1 VGNPF
6 VRLVATASILCRTSA
21 LAAPTHVKPQSDE
34 MAADHPPDFTTIK
47 HIAHNLI
54 RKASGEVSMSR
65 KHKVAASTPHNTF
78 PQFLWRPGLAF
89 L

>member
-1 VGNPF
+1 
-6 VRLVATASILCRTSA
+6 
-21 LAAPTHVKPQSDE
+21 

-47 HIAHNLI
+47 HLAHNLI